1 MTPARKALTLIRE
14 GLLVSLILKVA
25 ESNGR
30 LGAEENP
37 ARDRKTEPLVRAPM
51 GAQRPKKLYVLIG

>member
-1 MTPARKALTLIRE
+1 MTPAHKSLTLIRE
-14 GLLVSLILKVA
+14 GLRVSLILEVA

-37 ARDRKTEPLVRAPM
+37 ARDWKTVS
-51 GAQRPKKLYVLIG
+51 